1 MSFLLVVLK
10 SFQQRQQAGY
20 VDLTIR
26 IWQLFS
32 RLGELFA
39 FIFGPYPLFSQHSG
53 ERGDRQL
60 RNELEEPRTA
70 LPPFLLHAA
79 TYWQSL

>member
-1 MSFLLVVLK
+1 MLCS
-10 SFQQRQQAGY
+10 A
-20 VDLTIR
+20 LTIR

-53 ERGDRQL
+53 ERGDR
-60 RNELEEPRTA
+60 
-70 LPPFLLHAA
+70 
-79 TYWQSL
+79 